1 MRSIGTV
8 KIQVGKLRINTI
20 KQIKVSDFM
29 HKTVIFN

>member
-8 KIQVGKLRINTI
+8 KIQVGKLLINTTRHI
-20 KQIKVSDFM
+20 KAPNFM